1 MAKKRKEQSG
11 TLQDFHAWER
21 KINMMEK
28 QRQMSGFKDN
38 NWCSFM
44 LGSWLD
50 VRNRCEADREK
61 D

>member
-1 MAKKRKEQSG
+1 M
-11 TLQDFHAWER
+11 
-21 KINMMEK
+21 NMMEK

-44 LGSWLD
+44 LGWWLD
-50 VRNRCEADREK
+50 VRNRCEAERKK